1 MSGCFTCTGLD
12 CRGDLLRGL
21 SNILR
26 KGDYAE
32 ALQEC
37 ATTPG
42 PVARVAHAVILRHS
56 RPRTE
61 LREIAE
67 EAGQLRCQSSSA
79 ISRSSPPSP
88 TALRCWA
95 ARYTIG
101 IAQAF
106 ETIAAQSGYAT
117 AADIADGVYLSLLTS
132 ASSLAVA
139 IRPSSPTVISQAR
152 VNALIM
158 TWSAR
163 ASRSWAS
170 STRFRGANLRPP
182 RETPAYSRPC
192 PGVLYLAPGIQ
203 LALVLIVFLLISSS
217 FLLQPGVAVH
227 LPKSPFMLS
236 RSAIRGSS
244 PSRSSPF
251 GDLL

>member
-1 MSGCFTCTGLD
+1 MLD
-12 CRGDLLRGL
+12 LLQKGGPIMWLIVVCSVVALGVFLERLLYLHRASIAVGDLLRGL

-42 PVARVAHAVILRHS
+42 PVARVAHAVILRHA

-67 EAGQLRCQSSSA
+67 EAGQLEVPKLERNLPLLA
-79 ISRSSPPSP
+79 
-88 TALRCWA
+88 
-95 ARYTIG
+95 TIAYG
-101 IAQAF
+101 TPLLGLLGTLLGLLSAF

-139 IRPSSPTVISQAR
+139 IPAFVAYSYLSAR
-152 VNALIM
+152 VNALIHDM
-158 TWSAR
+158 ERTGIEILGILDEVQGRKPTSA
-163 ASRSWAS
+163 S
-170 STRFRGANLRPP
+170 
-182 RETPAYSRPC
+182 
-192 PGVLYLAPGIQ
+192 
-203 LALVLIVFLLISSS
+203 
-217 FLLQPGVAVH
+217 
-227 LPKSPFMLS
+227 
-236 RSAIRGSS
+236 
-244 PSRSSPF
+244 
-251 GDLL
+251 

>member
-1 MSGCFTCTGLD
+1 MLD
-12 CRGDLLRGL
+12 LLQKGGPIMWLIVVCSVVALGVFLERLLYLHRASIAVGDLLRGL
-21 SNILR
+21 ANILR

-67 EAGQLRCQSSSA
+67 EAGQLEVPKLERNLPLLA
-79 ISRSSPPSP
+79 
-88 TALRCWA
+88 
-95 ARYTIG
+95 TIAYG
-101 IAQAF
+101 TPLLGLLGTLLGLLSAF

-139 IRPSSPTVISQAR
+139 IPAFVAYSYLSAR
-152 VNALIM
+152 VNALIHDM
-158 TWSAR
+158 ERTGIEILGILDEVQGRKPASA
-163 ASRSWAS
+163 S
-170 STRFRGANLRPP
+170 
-182 RETPAYSRPC
+182 
-192 PGVLYLAPGIQ
+192 
-203 LALVLIVFLLISSS
+203 
-217 FLLQPGVAVH
+217 
-227 LPKSPFMLS
+227 
-236 RSAIRGSS
+236 
-244 PSRSSPF
+244 
-251 GDLL
+251 

>member
-1 MSGCFTCTGLD
+1 MLD
-12 CRGDLLRGL
+12 LLQKGGPIMWLIVACSVVALGVFLERLLYLHRASIAVGDLLRGL

-67 EAGQLRCQSSSA
+67 EAGQLEVPKLERNLPLLA
-79 ISRSSPPSP
+79 
-88 TALRCWA
+88 
-95 ARYTIG
+95 TIAYG
-101 IAQAF
+101 TPLLGLLGTLLGLLSAF

-139 IRPSSPTVISQAR
+139 IPAFVAYSYLSAR
-152 VNALIM
+152 VNALIHDM
-158 TWSAR
+158 ERTGIEILGILDEVQGRKPSSA
-163 ASRSWAS
+163 S
-170 STRFRGANLRPP
+170 
-182 RETPAYSRPC
+182 
-192 PGVLYLAPGIQ
+192 
-203 LALVLIVFLLISSS
+203 
-217 FLLQPGVAVH
+217 
-227 LPKSPFMLS
+227 
-236 RSAIRGSS
+236 
-244 PSRSSPF
+244 
-251 GDLL
+251 